1 MTVSE
6 ILLQKLAEWRPA
18 AGRAFLSATDDASGW
33 TINVTADERT
43 SIGCQVWEL
52 QVGRAKKPEGSGL
65 NLQGWAD
72 QIARRATGLL
82 ENLRVVEVDTLRNQ
96 AQLRSDEPAERS
108 GGVFY
113 HELLLTGTE
122 DALLRR
128 YHAGRDGQARR
139 QQVAFPITHEALAKL
154 ASEITAV

>member
-18 AGRAFLSATDDASGW
+18 AGRAFLSATDEASGW
-33 TINVTADERT
+33 SVTVTADERT

-52 QVGRAKKPEGSGL
+52 QVQRAKKPEGAVL
-65 NLQGWAD
+65 DLQSWAD

-82 ENLRVVEVDTLRNQ
+82 ENLRVVEVDVLRNQ
-96 AQLRSDEPAERS
+96 AQLRSDEPAQR
-108 GGVFY
+108 GGDVFY
-113 HELLLTGTE
+113 YELLLTGTE

-128 YHAGRDGQARR
+128 YHAGCDGQARR
-139 QQVAFPITHEALAKL
+139 QQVAFAITHEALAKL
-154 ASEITAV
+154 VSEITAK